1 MFLSSF
7 FELMHPFPKKVVTLQ
22 VIIFK
27 QLIENMYII
36 DNILSF
42 DIISPEGKAKA
53 LAERTKARRLEMN
66 LTQEGLSARSGVP
79 LATYRRFERTG
90 KISLDGLL
98 HIAYALDA
106 LNDFDQV
113 FAEHKYATLDE
124 ALDAYQKNR
133 KRGKRNE

>member
-1 MFLSSF
+1 MD
-7 FELMHPFPKKVVTLQ
+7 
-22 VIIFK
+22 
-27 QLIENMYII
+27 II

-42 DIISPEGKAKA
+42 DTVSPEGKAKA
-53 LAERTKARRLEMN
+53 LAERAKARRLEMN
-66 LTQEGLSARSGVP
+66 LTQEGMSARSGVP

-113 FAEHKYATLDE
+113 FAAHKYATLDE
-124 ALDAYQKNR
+124 ALASNQKNR

>member
-1 MFLSSF
+1 MPL
-7 FELMHPFPKKVVTLQ
+7 T
-22 VIIFK
+22 
-27 QLIENMYII
+27 

-42 DIISPEGKAKA
+42 EIISPYSKASA
-53 LAERTKARRLEMN
+53 LAERVKARRLELN
-66 LTQEGLSARSGVP
+66 LTQEGLSLKAGIR

-113 FAEHKYATLDE
+113 FAAPRYSTLDE
-124 ALDAYQKNR
+124 ALNASQNTR

>member
-1 MFLSSF
+1 
-7 FELMHPFPKKVVTLQ
+7 
-22 VIIFK
+22 
-27 QLIENMYII
+27 
-36 DNILSF
+36 
-42 DIISPEGKAKA
+42 
-53 LAERTKARRLEMN
+53 MN
-66 LTQEGLSARSGVP
+66 LTQEGLSVRSGVP

-113 FAEHKYATLDE
+113 FAGRKYATLDE
-124 ALDAYQKNR
+124 ALNATQNNR

>member
-1 MFLSSF
+1 MD
-7 FELMHPFPKKVVTLQ
+7 
-22 VIIFK
+22 
-27 QLIENMYII
+27 II
-36 DNILSF
+36 DNILLF
-42 DIISPEGKAKA
+42 DNISPEGKAKV

-66 LTQEGLSARSGVP
+66 LTQEGLSARSGLP

-113 FAEHKYATLDE
+113 FAAHKYATLDE
-124 ALDAYQKNR
+124 ALGVSQKSR

>member
-1 MFLSSF
+1 MD
-7 FELMHPFPKKVVTLQ
+7 
-22 VIIFK
+22 
-27 QLIENMYII
+27 II

-42 DIISPEGKAKA
+42 DTVSPEGKAKA
-53 LAERTKARRLEMN
+53 LAERAKARRLEMN
-66 LTQEGLSARSGVP
+66 LTQEGMSARSGVP

-113 FAEHKYATLDE
+113 FVAHKYATLDE
-124 ALDAYQKNR
+124 ALASNQKNR